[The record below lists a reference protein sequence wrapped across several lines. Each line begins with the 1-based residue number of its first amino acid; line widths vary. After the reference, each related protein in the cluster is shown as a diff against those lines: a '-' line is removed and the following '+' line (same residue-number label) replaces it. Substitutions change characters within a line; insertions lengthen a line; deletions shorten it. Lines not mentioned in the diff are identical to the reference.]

1 MHLTKLFWASLAA
14 WCLNNFNIYIYVF
27 NVFLIHVNS
36 QDCHA
41 CIDQEMPSMIA
52 APSIVLGNSNPIEAH
67 QGKASKVRLPA
78 HPDDCI
84 INYCIKSSKICMIG
98 NPLGSFWNPSH
109 CDKARIFSWLF
120 NLLSRFFWYMSCEN
134 SIFVCSM
141 DVAASSSSE
150 FTESDSFLRL
160 SGGIQ

>member
-1 MHLTKLFWASLAA
+1 MHITKLFWASLNMMF
-14 WCLNNFNIYIYVF
+14 LIILINVF

-67 QGKASKVRLPA
+67 QGKASKVRLPP

-84 INYCIKSSKICMIG
+84 IIYCIKSSKI
-98 NPLGSFWNPSH
+98 
-109 CDKARIFSWLF
+109 
-120 NLLSRFFWYMSCEN
+120 
-134 SIFVCSM
+134 V
-141 DVAASSSSE
+141 
-150 FTESDSFLRL
+150 
-160 SGGIQ
+160 